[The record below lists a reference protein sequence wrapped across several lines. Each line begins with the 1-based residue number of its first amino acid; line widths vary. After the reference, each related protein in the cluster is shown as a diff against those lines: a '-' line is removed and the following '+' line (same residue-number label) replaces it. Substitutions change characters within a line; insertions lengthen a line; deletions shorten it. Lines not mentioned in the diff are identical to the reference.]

1 MSTYIPNISNEP
13 KQRNR
18 RLLEIMDKQLSKM
31 HSFVE
36 YSNKLAK
43 WANDP
48 RAYYD
53 DVKEII
59 IKLLE
64 RALLTL
70 QTELGLDPRAP
81 LNIHHYTD
89 KPYIDAYKNLIHTVY
104 RFRDKF
110 PRDGLHLQSRLQA
123 LYMTITLPDNIID
136 IDAMSSTDSTAIVHN
151 SSPQSSPPA
160 VTTPSTV
167 PPSAV
172 TGIISSSSQN
182 DVTTTTSK
190 ASYSTGKPPPVDS
203 TTDASFAPV
212 SLSNFNPVDS
222 TTTYF
227 ISPPFSSSSANAEPF
242 VASPTP
248 PPVINSTSHSPER
261 RQSDEPNFAI
271 IKPRKR
277 KRRKLNLSE
286 MLNLDQEDQV
296 ESTLGL
302 PIPAVSSEV
311 QTSEVVEDNSHR
323 TTNSPVVPSSVE
335 AVTSNHPMQEDSIVG
350 TKRARSGSAS
360 SHLTDRGPGSHSPSF
375 IDRTL
380 ISQSPA
386 PTNHTKDER
395 SPLSITSQPM
405 EGSFTISEL
414 LPTPLIA
421 DRRKSVGTLSAI
433 QSTVDSIA
441 DRENRLTDVEDAMD
455 TTDDIPQALSMMKT
469 PPTTSNE
476 ILPEPIDAPPEIT
489 TDSQPVTIP
498 IDKILTVEASLMEM
512 RPRTVSLPK
521 SPGFSK
527 TLTTRKQD
535 GLKKTAQVT
544 MRFVVAKE
552 QFISIENWNNRRT
565 SPISEDRQDT
575 LCFSLACYYRAD
587 VEKNSGNYS
596 ALRSRWPKRQRLDLN
611 VTKRDGSN
619 QTIPLSPPT
628 ACTPDGLVDLGS
640 FIKQGENTIK
650 ISQKGDLSAYVFCL
664 HVHEPTLAQIQRLNQ
679 VLDDDLEWEN
689 WCKSVSG
696 PLNLPPSTFVPHPS

>member
-1 MSTYIPNISNEP
+1 MYVIHFYVVHVSNYCT
-13 KQRNR
+13 
-18 RLLEIMDKQLSKM
+18 ICS
-31 HSFVE
+31 
-36 YSNKLAK
+36 A
-43 WANDP
+43 
-48 RAYYD
+48 
-53 DVKEII
+53 
-59 IKLLE
+59 
-64 RALLTL
+64 
-70 QTELGLDPRAP
+70 
-81 LNIHHYTD
+81 
-89 KPYIDAYKNLIHTVY
+89 
-104 RFRDKF
+104 
-110 PRDGLHLQSRLQA
+110 RLQA

-190 ASYSTGKPPPVDS
+190 ASYSTGKPLPVDS
-203 TTDASFAPV
+203 TTDASLAPV
-212 SLSNFNPVDS
+212 SLSNLNPVDS

-227 ISPPFSSSSANAEPF
+227 IPPPFSSSSANAEPS

-248 PPVINSTSHSPER
+248 PPVINSTSRSPER
-261 RQSDEPNFAI
+261 RQSDEPNFSI

-302 PIPAVSSEV
+302 PIPAVSSKV

-323 TTNSPVVPSSVE
+323 TTNPPVVPSSVE
-335 AVTSNHPMQEDSIVG
+335 AVTSMQEDSIVG

-375 IDRTL
+375 INQTL

-395 SPLSITSQPM
+395 SPLSMTSQPM

-421 DRRKSVGTLSAI
+421 DRRKPVGTLSAI

-441 DRENRLTDVEDAMD
+441 DRENRPTDVEDAMD
-455 TTDDIPQALSMMKT
+455 TTDDIPQALSMTKT

-498 IDKILTVEASLMEM
+498 IDKIFTVEASLMEM
-512 RPRTVSLPK
+512 KPRKVSLPK
-521 SPGFSK
+521 SPGFSR

-544 MRFVVAKE
+544 MRFVVAEE